1 MAMRDYLVGEVTEE
15 YAEGHLSRREAI
27 RRLGLLGVGLPG
39 AAALLA
45 ACGGGKDQADPPG
58 AATGGP
64 SAPQATAP
72 PGENVGKLIRFTAGG
87 QDYRAAF
94 RAADKPKGAVLIV
107 HENKGLTTHFF
118 ELTGRMAGQ
127 GYTALCVDLL
137 SREGKDGLAGFTD
150 QAAATAALSAMP
162 MEQLLGDLSRGVDE
176 LLDRVGGALKLGVM
190 GFCFGG
196 GLTWNLLQAG
206 PTQEKRIRAAVPFYG
221 PGPEAPDFTGS
232 TAAVL
237 GMYAGEDERVLASR
251 PAVEEALKKAGLTY
265 EIKVWDGAMHAFF
278 NNTGPNY
285 NEAAATAAQQQLLD
299 WFGRYLA

>member
-15 YAEGHLSRREAI
+15 FAEGHLSRREAI
-27 RRLGLLGVGLPG
+27 RRLGLLGVGLP
-39 AAALLA
+39 AAGALLA
-45 ACGGGKDQADPPG
+45 ACGDDKNGAGSGPG
-58 AATGGP
+58 AGGP

-72 PGENVGKLIRFTAGG
+72 PGEHVGRLIRFTAGG

-162 MEQLLGDLSRGVDE
+162 MEHLLGDLSRGVDE
-176 LLDRVGGALKLGVM
+176 LLDRAGGDLRLGVM

-196 GLTWNLLQAG
+196 GMTWNLLQAG

-221 PGPEAPDFTGS
+221 PGPGAPDFAGS
-232 TAAVL
+232 KAAVL

-285 NEAAATAAQQQLLD
+285 NEAAATAAQTQLLA
-299 WFGRYLA
+299 WFDRYLT